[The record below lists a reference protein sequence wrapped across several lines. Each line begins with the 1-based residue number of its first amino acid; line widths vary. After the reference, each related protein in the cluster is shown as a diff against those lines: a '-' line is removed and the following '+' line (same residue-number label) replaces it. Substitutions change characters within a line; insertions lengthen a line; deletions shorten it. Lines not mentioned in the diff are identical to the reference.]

1 MYLCSCI
8 YSDLRICVFTVKMS
22 IPIKGITKAALGKLA
37 KKAGVKS
44 ITANCVPFLQEEI
57 RTKLTEIL
65 KIALIMS
72 DTKMLME
79 KDVYAALEALGVNI
93 V

>member
-1 MYLCSCI
+1 
-8 YSDLRICVFTVKMS
+8 MS
-22 IPIKGITKAALGKLA
+22 IPIKGITKPALTRLA
-37 KKAGVKS
+37 RKAGVKS
-44 ITANCVPFLQEEI
+44 MAEDCVPLLQDEI
-57 RTKLTEIL
+57 RTKLHEIL